1 MMRIASRSIRRG
13 LVVMGVLS
21 LGVSACRQEKP
32 DTAQQAAV
40 PGTSQATDSSLTRAE
55 RIAGYAD
62 SVLELERVA
71 AAWAFADPSG
81 ESEGAEEREHT
92 TYRTSLVLAERAVEL
107 DSSNAYAWLVMGDAL
122 ATRANRGFGSFD
134 TLDLSRAL
142 AALQRASEL
151 SVKDARRVARIQE
164 LLRDT
169 RSSLSVLRQR

>member
-92 TYRTSLVLAERAVEL
+92 TYRRPWSSPSVPWSWTHRMPTHGWSWEMHWRLARTAASAHL
-107 DSSNAYAWLVMGDAL
+107 
-122 ATRANRGFGSFD
+122 
-134 TLDLSRAL
+134 TL
-142 AALQRASEL
+142 
-151 SVKDARRVARIQE
+151 
-164 LLRDT
+164 
-169 RSSLSVLRQR
+169 